1 MVGGWCAGQSV
12 PLPAACAG
20 LVLCPWFSPDGAGVW
35 SQQGLQDGAALAVAA
50 FRVYAPP
57 RPGCRFSRSLGPLT
71 RDLALVANASRA
83 EPGSYRGR
91 SRERPQVLDVQ
102 AKLCRGSRWALES
115 RLMLSPLPMVVT
127 AQKPSDVPPCWGLR
141 FWAVA
146 KACRNHTPDTRHQV
160 KKKGHIARHNAEK

>member
-1 MVGGWCAGQSV
+1 MCWAKRSLTRLMQ
-12 PLPAACAG
+12 G
-20 LVLCPWFSPDGAGVW
+20 LELCPWFSPDGAGVW

-57 RPGCRFSRSLGPLT
+57 RPGCRFSRSLGPLP
-71 RDLALVANASRA
+71 RVLALVAYASRA

-115 RLMLSPLPMVVT
+115 RLMLSPLPIVVT
-127 AQKPSDVPPCWGLR
+127 AQKPSDVGSVPGVSLLGSRQSVPQSYPKHPPPG
-141 FWAVA
+141 
-146 KACRNHTPDTRHQV
+146 Q
-160 KKKGHIARHNAEK
+160 KKRPYCPT

>member
-35 SQQGLQDGAALAVAA
+35 SQQGLWDEQPPTVAV
-50 FRVYAPP
+50 FRVLLPP
-57 RPGCRFSRSLGPLT
+57 RPGHRFSRSLGPLA
-71 RDLALVANASRA
+71 RVLALVAYASRA

-127 AQKPSDVPPCWGLR
+127 AQKPRRFADLAGFR
-141 FWAVA
+141 FWAA
-146 KACRNHTPDTRHQV
+146 PKACRHHTPQPPRLEHGQTADFAIV
-160 KKKGHIARHNAEK
+160 K

>member
-1 MVGGWCAGQSV
+1 MLGKAF
-12 PLPAACAG
+12 PYPAMQG
-20 LVLCPWFSPDGAGVW
+20 LELCPWFSPDGAGVW

-57 RPGCRFSRSLGPLT
+57 CPGCRFSRSLGPLSQV
-71 RDLALVANASRA
+71 LALVAYASRA

-127 AQKPSDVPPCWGLR
+127 AQKPSDVRACWGLR

-146 KACRNHTPDTRHQV
+146 KACRHHTPQPPRLEHGQTANFAIV
-160 KKKGHIARHNAEK
+160 K